1 MFENIDQIKA
11 HINVSKQLDF
21 NMLKPYI
28 EIALNDKIFPMVGNE
43 IVTMLETDSRVLKQ
57 KESIYFL
64 IKRATANYAVALS
77 IPFLKMHLSNTG
89 ANTFSDGKTER
100 SPWWDIRDYGLNA
113 ISVGDKALN
122 DAIYHLQESDWKE
135 KLPILSKIQNTL
147 FASPFEFSNIY
158 PIGDSY
164 EVFLKLIPIMEDVWH
179 LYLSEQLS
187 SCTLDNLKSNSEA
200 LFLLKKIV
208 AYYTL
213 SDAVLT
219 AGLTFTKSAIVI
231 QWEQLP
237 WQKSQLLEQNDL
249 LHLRSEFIAK
259 AKTYTEVLLKFLQK
273 NSEDFPCFAQ
283 EESTTRK
290 IIVQKSGL
298 YF

>member
-1 MFENIDQIKA
+1 MFDNIDEIKA
-11 HINVSKQLDF
+11 HINVSKQLDIKT
-21 NMLKPYI
+21 LKPYI
-28 EIALNDKIFPMVGNE
+28 EQALSDKILPFVGKE
-43 IVTMLETDSRVLKQ
+43 ILSLLTDDKQ
-57 KESIYFL
+57 APSVWER

-89 ANTFSDGKTER
+89 TNTFSDGKTER

-113 ISVGDKALN
+113 IAIGDRALN
-122 DAIYHLQESDWKE
+122 DAVFELQQSELKD
-135 KLPILSKIQNTL
+135 KLPIYNEIQRTL
-147 FASPFEFSNIY
+147 FASPFEFSKIY

-164 EVFLKLIPIMEDVWH
+164 EVFLKLIPLMDDVWH
-179 LYLSEQLS
+179 LYLANQLPN
-187 SCTLDNLKSNSEA
+187 CTLENLKTNEKA
-200 LFLLKKIV
+200 LFFLKKIT

-213 SDAVLT
+213 ADAILT

-249 LHLRSEFIAK
+249 LHLRAEFLSK
-259 AKTYTEVLLKFLQK
+259 AKQYTESLLTLLK
-273 NSEDFPCFAQ
+273 NSPDEFPCFAKT
-283 EESTTRK
+283 EIEPRAVIAK
-290 IIVQKSGL
+290 KSGL